1 MPSNT
6 VRQTRSVKL
15 LSDRNFQRV
24 LAAVREGNTLD
35 TACSMKS
42 MPTKEAVLKLLS
54 DSPECEAQMVRA
66 RRIGVWMQLDRIND
80 RLNSAD
86 PAELQVLKEL
96 ASHIRWLA
104 GKFTADMFETRGQE
118 RKDVIEVRWMEAP
131 PNTNEM
137 R

>member
-1 MPSNT
+1 MPFNT

-35 TACSMKS
+35 AACSMKN

-66 RRIGVWMQLDRIND
+66 RRIDVWMQLDSIHD
-80 RLNSAD
+80 RLNAAD

-104 GKFTADMFETRGQE
+104 GKFVADMFETRGQE
-118 RKDVIEVRWMEAP
+118 RKDVIEVRWTEAP
-131 PNTNEM
+131 PNSNEM